1 MDGSTNSS
9 DSGFE
14 VHEVIFAE
22 SLGVNLQEEFAL
34 ELLDIATR
42 ALYILPEGWEVDFA
56 ESELGSIPFFYDSN
70 TEQSH
75 WVHPYAQDLKMLI
88 EEKRLQLL
96 RGEDLF
102 NEEDEL
108 EEDESS
114 MYEDAEDISTNRVN
128 ESFELEALPSRLKP
142 VDGFPEESEDAQS
155 LSEPMP
161 QISETE
167 EVSEKNEQLDTV
179 EPVDQILQPT
189 VDSNAP
195 DTPNGVSS
203 DKLAA
208 VTDGPSDETKDA
220 TVDESTAVDTI
231 APIVQSDEQLEG
243 IGAAESS
250 KESQKAGEAE
260 VVMSSD
266 LPEQQAGDSTA
277 TIEPPIETAASS
289 ESKDPSSEQLIS
301 SPLEHVEDL
310 SAPLQTAVETAT
322 VEEPTVEVPVDEPVV
337 VVDEAPQVVEEHVEM
352 KPAETVDVVPENA
365 SVDAPDTVQ
374 PEAPA
379 SVEIPPVVDS
389 DASSSSDAVVPV
401 ESSAPQAE
409 VETTEPPVA
418 VEESAVVTTE
428 LPIEEVVAAP
438 APAEAAQVVVEE
450 AAASTPTAA
459 EEPASIAAD
468 TTPPVETTVPVEE
481 APPVEV
487 VATSDSAPA
496 DETTVPVEEAPSV
509 EVVATSDSA
518 LAVETAV
525 PVEEAPPVEVVT
537 TSDSA
542 PAVDEEPTPE
552 PVAEEEPTPVP
563 AQPATPEKMLPLA
576 LPQAATPPQQAPQEQ
591 QQTPTTT
598 VVQAQE
604 SQSQKSTPKSARPLP
619 VDPFADFFSID
630 PSLHTFIDTL
640 EKKKK
645 KKAQQKA
652 QGKGKKNTTTAAAVA
667 NDDDVASVD
676 IDEILRRRRQTER
689 VNEEARVKREQ
700 EVEAKRLAAQQKK
713 RAAEE
718 EALRAEQEK
727 VERERQERLAEEA
740 RRKKEADDAAAAA
753 AALTVTVPAVT
764 APSPPSLDRT
774 LTLSDDLAAT
784 TKSLFD
790 DLVAKESVP
799 EEEEDDNGDA
809 GARLSVSRSV
819 DRFGLSSPVTAVP
832 LDRSIDILDHFR
844 NIYSAGSGSANEQPS
859 PIPHAPTSAS
869 GTSRT
874 LLRQASVRYVPGVA
888 SMAEA
893 HDGATDSIVHKPRGL
908 DTTKLVTRD
917 PATKKRKK
925 AAAAAA
931 AAASEAT
938 GATSSSG
945 TSPPPKLK
953 PHVTTA
959 DGWVVLG
966 AYANYKE
973 AERAVALFEALA
985 PTKSIAGQSFPSHSK
1000 FLPPVKGPE
1009 ATGAFDGTTMG
1020 DGDAVNTSPLKKK
1033 SLLASNAPITKE
1045 SILLSTQQEL
1055 PQTRIARDL
1064 GRMQWLVE
1072 CNDPSMKKVFERRI
1086 AKRLRHGQGAEKLLA
1101 HLSPAKQQALGLDV
1115 SSPSAPIGGDGKAM
1129 DSSSAAMMM
1138 ASSSSS
1144 STSPLKNVGRK
1155 FTAAFTPQALIS
1167 NKNTKHVSGQMHVQY
1182 PLPRVAYDDKKPLP
1196 TMMSSLSPTNRN
1208 HSNNNNNNNQH
1219 RGPATFRA
1227 VLHDAAAATA
1237 AASTTSTTT
1246 ATGGAGS
1253 GKSVHS
1259 SPGGRR
1265 NPAAMMQSS
1274 SVATRGG
1281 GGGGTMRPA
1290 STYT

>member
-231 APIVQSDEQLEG
+231 APIVQPDEQLEG

-266 LPEQQAGDSTA
+266 LPDQQAGDSTA

-289 ESKDPSSEQLIS
+289 ESKDPTTEQLIS

-310 SAPLQTAVETAT
+310 SAPLQAAVETAT

-352 KPAETVDVVPENA
+352 KPTETVDVVPENA

-409 VETTEPPVA
+409 VETTEPPVV

-468 TTPPVETTVPVEE
+468 TTPPVETTVAVEE

-496 DETTVPVEEAPSV
+496 VETAVPVEEAPPV

-563 AQPATPEKMLPLA
+563 AQPVTPEKMLPLA

-799 EEEEDDNGDA
+799 EEEEGDDNG
-809 GARLSVSRSV
+809 RLSVSRSV

-844 NIYSAGSGSANEQPS
+844 NIYSAGSGSTNEQPS

-893 HDGATDSIVHKPRGL
+893 HD
-908 DTTKLVTRD
+908 
-917 PATKKRKK
+917 
-925 AAAAAA
+925 
-931 AAASEAT
+931 
-938 GATSSSG
+938 
-945 TSPPPKLK
+945 
-953 PHVTTA
+953 
-959 DGWVVLG
+959 VLG

-1009 ATGAFDGTTMG
+1009 ATSAFDGREMG

-1101 HLSPAKQQALGLDV
+1101 HLSPAKQQALGLDG

-1246 ATGGAGS
+1246 VTGGAGS

-1265 NPAAMMQSS
+1265 NPAATMQSS
-1274 SVATRGG
+1274 SVAARGG